1 VREAVFSILGDVSG
15 LRVLD
20 LYAGTGALGIE
31 ALSRG
36 ASSASFVE
44 RARPA
49 LVCLRENLGSLRLES
64 RATVLAVDVRRA
76 LRSLGAEFD
85 LVFADPPWAEVGAAL
100 EALSESPLRLARGA
114 RLVFEQSARDE
125 PVAVVGGLSLVTS
138 RTWGDTRV
146 TWYGPDSP
154 PIPSAEPMQLV

>member
-1 VREAVFSILGDVSG
+1 MFSILGDVAG

-49 LVCLRENLGSLRLES
+49 LACLRENLSALRLEA

-76 LRSLGAEFD
+76 LRSLEAEFD
-85 LVFADPPWAEVGAAL
+85 LVFVDPPWAEVRAAL
-100 EALSESPLRLARGA
+100 DALSDRPLRLARGG

-138 RTWGDTRV
+138 RTWGDTRA
-146 TWYGPDSP
+146 TWYGPDSL
-154 PIPSAEPMQLV
+154 PISTADPTPLV